1 MIYLDYASTSPIR
14 EEVLD
19 TYIKLLKNYAGNADS
34 LHELGRESSKVMEES
49 RARIAQL
56 FNLYEE
62 EVIFTSGASE
72 ANNMAIKGY
81 CFANPQRGKHI
92 ITSRIEHSSV
102 SKAVEQLQDVFGY
115 EVSYLTIDKEGKVSL
130 EELKSLLRKDTVL
143 VSIAYVNNELGVI
156 QPIEEISDIV
166 HHNSQAKLH
175 VDMVQALGKI
185 PCDLSFVDM
194 ASFSAHKINGLKGSG
209 LLIKKKNITL
219 TPLISGGQQEFG
231 ERAGTS
237 NVAVNTVLAKNIRLA
252 LDEQQ
257 TTYTH
262 VKELNDYMREE
273 LLKIEGIVINTPIDG
288 SPFILNFSYA
298 NLGSEIMQN
307 ALDEKGIYVSS
318 ISTCSTKKTAK
329 SKVLIEMGLES
340 WRTTN
345 MLRMSFSKLTT
356 KEECREAIEALKEV
370 LDAYVP
376 KR

>member
-19 TYIKLLKNYAGNADS
+19 TYVKLLKNYAGNADS

-56 FNLYEE
+56 FNLYEG

-115 EVSYLTIDKEGKVSL
+115 EVSYLTIDEEGKVSL

-166 HHNSQAKLH
+166 HNNSQAKLH

-185 PCDLSFVDM
+185 PCDLSLVDM

-273 LLKIEGIVINTPIDG
+273 LLKIEGIVINTPYDG

-298 NLGSEIMQN
+298 NLGSEVMQN

-356 KEECREAIEALKEV
+356 KEECRETIEALKEV